1 MNIKEWFKSK
11 PYWLKVG
18 VILSSIY
25 CSLFL
30 LGIILSPLSAINS
43 AVEEIVVALIIVI
56 SIPSIWVMA
65 LFPGLSYTEGIGWEF
80 FIGAI
85 ITYFLVGAIIGW
97 IYEKIRS
104 KK

>member
-1 MNIKEWFKSK
+1 MKIKEWFKSK
-11 PYWLKVG
+11 PNWLKVG
-18 VILSSIY
+18 IILSSVY

>member
-1 MNIKEWFKSK
+1 MISARLIAGKSGQE
-11 PYWLKVG
+11 LR
-18 VILSSIY
+18 S
-25 CSLFL
+25 
-30 LGIILSPLSAINS
+30 NS